1 MLQTDINVYSQTWFL
16 IKKSVSI
23 ISSITSVYQSV
34 TTNEKTQKSEKFQNS
49 KILKKQKIAND

>member
-34 TTNEKTQKSEKFQNS
+34 TNEKTQKSEKFQNS

>member
-34 TTNEKTQKSEKFQNS
+34 TTNEKTQKAEKFQNS